1 MLPVTT
7 VLTDCWKLMFW
18 LLLLLLLLLIRLL
31 MLATASKM
39 VNVMPANIRGT
50 SWRRRNW

>member
-18 LLLLLLLLLIRLL
+18 LLLLLLLLIRLL
-31 MLATASKM
+31 MFATASKM

-50 SWRRRNW
+50 SWQKRNW